1 MVRCLLDITA
11 STHLRQCFNKV
22 KRAEIVAKHPE
33 LKNTEIMGKLAE
45 LWGGL
50 SAADRAPYEKLAAED
65 KARHVKKMESYT
77 LDEAHTK

>member
-1 MVRCLLDITA
+1 MLFLIA
-11 STHLRQCFNKV
+11 PTHIRQCFNKV

-50 SAADRAPYEKLAAED
+50 SAADKAPYEKLAAED
-65 KARHVKKMESYT
+65 KARHAKEMESYT
-77 LDEAHTK
+77 PDETHAK